1 MKTNFT
7 YKDYT
12 ICLNYNDI
20 KDLKNIIIYFKFYEW
35 NKNELNVNCP
45 VLTITKPKIEE
56 YFAPYDRLE
65 FKGNGDILVEDTKEI
80 IELVKNNFNLIDT
93 KFYLL
98 GYSLGGLY
106 VTYAS
111 FKMEVYGIISCS
123 GSLWY
128 PDFFDY
134 VKNNMPLCK
143 KSYFSIG
150 DKETKGRNGLFKNN
164 IKLTEDVSNYFAK
177 FNKSY
182 FVLNEGNHFT
192 NVESRMEEGIS
203 VLLDSEEL

>member
-12 ICLNYNDI
+12 ICLNYEDT
-20 KDLKNIIIYFKFYEW
+20 KDLKDIIIYFKFYEW

-45 VLTITKPKIEE
+45 ILTITKPKIEE
-56 YFAPYDRLE
+56 YFPPYDRLE

-80 IELVKNNFNLIDT
+80 ISLVKNTLNLSNT

-98 GYSLGGLY
+98 GYSLGGLF

-128 PDFFDY
+128 PDFWDY
-134 VKNNMPLCK
+134 VKNNKPLCK
-143 KSYFSIG
+143 KAYFSIG
-150 DKETKGRNGLFKNN
+150 DKEIKGRNGLFKNN

-177 FNKSY
+177 FTKSY

-203 VLLDSEEL
+203 VILDSEEL